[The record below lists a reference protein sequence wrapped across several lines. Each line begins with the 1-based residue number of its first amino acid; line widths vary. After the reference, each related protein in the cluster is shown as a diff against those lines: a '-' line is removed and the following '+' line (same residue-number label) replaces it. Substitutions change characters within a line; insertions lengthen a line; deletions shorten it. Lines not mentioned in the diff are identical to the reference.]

1 MGNVLTTLDIVSCF
15 VRLVAT
21 SNDSSGV
28 ISVVAA
34 GEFGNSCNELPKID
48 GAFCRNSRGLNVCEM
63 LFFLEVKGLWT
74 DENEYAA
81 VVDVLS
87 ANNDDLDGCK
97 VSTIISFF
105 QTELKLSDGKVAML

>member
-1 MGNVLTTLDIVSCF
+1 MRNVLTTLDIVSCF

-28 ISVVAA
+28 IIVVAA

-63 LFFLEVKGLWT
+63 LFSLEVKGFWT

-105 QTELKLSDGKVAML
+105 QAELKLSDGKVAML

>member
-1 MGNVLTTLDIVSCF
+1 MRNVLTTLDIVSCF

-28 ISVVAA
+28 INVVAA
-34 GEFGNSCNELPKID
+34 GEFGYSCNELPKID
-48 GAFCRNSRGLNVCEM
+48 GAFCRNSRGLIVCET
-63 LFFLEVKGLWT
+63 LFSLEVRGLWT

-105 QTELKLSDGKVAML
+105 QAELKLSDCKVAIL

>member
-1 MGNVLTTLDIVSCF
+1 MRNALTTLDIVSCF
-15 VRLVAT
+15 VRLVAR

-28 ISVVAA
+28 IIMVAA

-48 GAFCRNSRGLNVCEM
+48 GAFRRNSRGLNVCEM
-63 LFFLEVKGLWT
+63 LFSLEVKGFWT
-74 DENEYAA
+74 YENEYAA

-105 QTELKLSDGKVAML
+105 QAELKLSDGKVSML